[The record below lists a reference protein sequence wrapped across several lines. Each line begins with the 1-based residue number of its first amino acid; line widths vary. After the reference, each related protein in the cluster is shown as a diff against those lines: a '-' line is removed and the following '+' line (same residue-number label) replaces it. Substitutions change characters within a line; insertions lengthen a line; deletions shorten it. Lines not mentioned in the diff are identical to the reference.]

1 MYTLLRVGMSPRSNI
16 IIITIV
22 DYYTKSPKVC
32 GHMYITKLQWCGMCL
47 STKVYVM
54 QCMYEWKIVLYV
66 QNQLY
71 SPRQGQKA

>member
-1 MYTLLRVGMSPRSNI
+1 MRGVCSRVGLEVEKHMYTLLRVGMSPRSNI
-16 IIITIV
+16 TIITIV

-54 QCMYEWKIVLYV
+54 
-66 QNQLY
+66 
-71 SPRQGQKA
+71 